1 MLRLVK
7 ASSLIVKNKFAGNT
21 LPTTRE
27 VLEHF
32 YYFWC
37 IRQLLMDT
45 GPKFLS
51 KISGLSDVH
60 GLVQAEVVG
69 LWKKAGLPIVNSKS
83 VQNKLSE
90 LLIDLMLQ
98 GKRSKRLNSATVDWL
113 EILFD
118 TSKRR
123 SGISETCQV
132 YKDKCLSSCKFE
144 NRISAAELK
153 FLLDQRSRGMTLSK
167 DKSFNNRTQKGVI
180 KVKRRHEVEINVVSA
195 TTFSKRKAA
204 ENCYVHRI
212 LPNKFTVCLCIV
224 CKCHFKGPGMVLY

>member
-1 MLRLVK
+1 M
-7 ASSLIVKNKFAGNT
+7 
-21 LPTTRE
+21 
-27 VLEHF
+27 
-32 YYFWC
+32 
-37 IRQLLMDT
+37 
-45 GPKFLS
+45 
-51 KISGLSDVH
+51 
-60 GLVQAEVVG
+60 
-69 LWKKAGLPIVNSKS
+69 WKKAGLPIVNSKI

-98 GKRSKRLNSATVDWL
+98 GKRSKRLNSATVDGDWL

-118 TSKRR
+118 SSKRR
-123 SGISETCQV
+123 SGISKTCQV
-132 YKDKCLSSCKFE
+132 YKDKCLLSSSKFE

-167 DKSFNNRTQKGVI
+167 DKSFNNRTQKAAI

-195 TTFSKRKAA
+195 TTFSKRKVA

>member
-1 MLRLVK
+1 
-7 ASSLIVKNKFAGNT
+7 
-21 LPTTRE
+21 
-27 VLEHF
+27 
-32 YYFWC
+32 
-37 IRQLLMDT
+37 MDT
-45 GPKFLS
+45 DPKFLK
-51 KISGLSDVH
+51 KISGLSDVQ

-123 SGISETCQV
+123 SDISETCQV

-153 FLLDQRSRGMTLSK
+153 FLLDQRSSRGMTLYK
-167 DKSFNNRTQKGVI
+167 DKSFNNRMQKAAI
-180 KVKRRHEVEINVVSA
+180 EVKRRNEVEINVVSA
-195 TTFSKRKAA
+195 TTFSKRKVA
-204 ENCYVHRI
+204 ENCYVHSI
-212 LPNKFTVCLCIV
+212 LPSKFTVCLCIV
-224 CKCHFKGPGMVLY
+224 CKCRFKGPGMVLY